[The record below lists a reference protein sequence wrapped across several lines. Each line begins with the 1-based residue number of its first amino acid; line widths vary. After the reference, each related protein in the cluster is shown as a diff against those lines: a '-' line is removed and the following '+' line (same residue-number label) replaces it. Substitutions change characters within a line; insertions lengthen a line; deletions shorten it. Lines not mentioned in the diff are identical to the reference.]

1 MIILIELFL
10 SFLKIGTFTF
20 GGGYAM
26 ASLLRDT
33 AVAHGWLTESG
44 FADILA
50 ISNVTPGPIAV
61 NMATF
66 VGYNQAGIAG
76 AFAATLGVALP
87 SFTFVMLVMRIL
99 TKFKQSKHVENIF
112 NGLRPAVVGLI
123 AATGITFALEEFFP
137 NAINI
142 DAVELRSAAIFVVAF
157 VAIYKFKINPVVIII
172 SAAVVGI
179 FIF

>member
-1 MIILIELFL
+1 MIILLELFL
-10 SFLKIGTFTF
+10 SFFKIGAFTF

-33 AVAHGWLTESG
+33 AVANGWVTESS

-76 AFAATLGVALP
+76 ALVATLGVALP
-87 SFTFVMLVMRIL
+87 SFIIVL
-99 TKFKQSKHVENIF
+99 TVLKLLAKFKQSKHVVNVF
-112 NGLRPAVVGLI
+112 HGLRPTVAGLI
-123 AATGITFALEEFFP
+123 AATGIVFAIKEFFP
-137 NAINI
+137 NEISIN
-142 DAVELRSAAIFVVAF
+142 AVEFKAIAIFAVVL
-157 VAIYKFKINPVVIII
+157 VAIYKFKVSPAVMIVLA
-172 SAAVVGI
+172 AAVGV